1 MSTHIVAMGG
11 GGFSMS
17 SNGAPTSL
25 DRYVVDLAGARAPL
39 VCFAP
44 TASADN
50 ATYINRFLMAYSGL
64 GVRTMLLT
72 LWQGAAESGRRLPEA
87 DVVLVGGG
95 NTANL
100 MALWEVHGVSTAL
113 RRMAGDPDRTT
124 VLGGISAGAACWF
137 EGCLTDAFGDL
148 RGWRGGLGL
157 LPGSFCPHL
166 DGEDRGAVYTQA
178 VASGMIPGGYGV
190 DDGAAL
196 HFVDGELSRVLAERE
211 GAHALHVMPSDEP
224 AASGVLTEI
233 LSAELI

>member
-25 DRYVVDLAGARAPL
+25 DRYIVDLADKSAPL

-64 GVRTMLLT
+64 GVRTMVLT
-72 LWQGAAESGRRLPEA
+72 LWQGAAESVRRLPEA
-87 DVVLVGGG
+87 DIVLVGGG

-100 MALWEVHGVSTAL
+100 MALWDVHGVSTVL
-113 RRMAGDPDRTT
+113 RRMAEENGRTT
-124 VLGGISAGAACWF
+124 VFGGISAGAACWF

-178 VASGMIPGGYGV
+178 VATGMVPGGYGV

-196 HFVDGELSRVLAERE
+196 HFVDGQLSRVVAERE
-211 GAHALHVMPSDEP
+211 GVRALHIVPSAEP
-224 AASGVLTEI
+224 TASGVLTEI
-233 LSAELI
+233 LTPELL

>member
-25 DRYVVDLAGARAPL
+25 DRYIVDLADKSAPL

-64 GVRTMLLT
+64 GVRTMVLT
-72 LWQGAAESGRRLPEA
+72 LWQGAAESVRRLPEA

-100 MALWEVHGVSTAL
+100 MALWDVHGVSSVL
-113 RRMAGDPDRTT
+113 RRMATENGRTT

-148 RGWRGGLGL
+148 RGCEGRRGAEPAGL
-157 LPGSFCPHL
+157 LGESRHL
-166 DGEDRGAVYTQA
+166 DGRRPRDGRDRPHLVVIINKGVENRLDVSSEGDKTGGRHFRQFFCIAGKIFQ
-178 VASGMIPGGYGV
+178 SGPCFLQTG
-190 DDGAAL
+190 L
-196 HFVDGELSRVLAERE
+196 
-211 GAHALHVMPSDEP
+211 
-224 AASGVLTEI
+224 
-233 LSAELI
+233 

>member
-25 DRYVVDLAGARAPL
+25 DRYIVDLADKSAPL

-64 GVRTMLLT
+64 GVRTMVLT
-72 LWQGAAESGRRLPEA
+72 LWQGAAESVRRLPEA

-100 MALWEVHGVSTAL
+100 MALWDAHGVSSVL
-113 RRMAGDPDRTT
+113 RRMAEENGRTT

-178 VASGMIPGGYGV
+178 VASGMIAGGYGV

-196 HFVDGELSRVLAERE
+196 HFIDGQLSRVVAERE
-211 GAHALHVMPSDEP
+211 GVRALHVVPSDEP
-224 AASGVLTEI
+224 TASGVLTEV
-233 LSAELI
+233 LTPELL